1 MSTGP
6 QTSNENTE
14 SVVDGWQPGTDAGVD
29 HSGHFE
35 FCGSWGTG
43 AMMVG
48 FPLLI
53 YYMWIGATF
62 YKGHFPAPTST
73 QSFSSFC
80 RHLAILVYEYAFP
93 TLQAWKIY
101 WSFFLIEASFYCF
114 LPGVQGF
121 GKPLDHEGGTQLKYH
136 CSAVWSFYITI
147 LLTAGLHFTGL
158 FKLYT
163 IIDEFGPILSVAILS
178 GFLVAIAAY
187 ISARSRDA
195 QHRMTGYFVYDFFM
209 GSELNPRIG
218 PLDFKMFFMVRIPWF
233 ILFAISCATAAK
245 QYEFCGHVSA
255 EVVFLVGAHFLYTN
269 ACAKGEE
276 CIMTTWD
283 IYYEKWG
290 FMLIF
295 WNLAGVPFSYCH
307 CTLYFAN
314 HLDTSSDWSIP
325 AMRTPALIIL
335 FTSYLFVYWIWD
347 TTGSQKNRFRAQE
360 RGKFVPRKTFPQL
373 PWQTLQNPRTITTK
387 NGDTILANG
396 WYGYARKIH
405 YTCDIY
411 FALSWGVVTGFESPF
426 PWFYPV
432 FFTAMILHR
441 ARRDIQRCRAKYGE
455 SWTEYEKLVPYLFIP
470 VCYISCRLLEIK
482 VLI

>member
-1 MSTGP
+1 MISLGLKSHIEDRTTHQNSP
-6 QTSNENTE
+6 THIARTHLLLRNTSLKTSNQNIE
-14 SVVDGWQPGTDAGVD
+14 SVVDGWQPGTNPRVD
-29 HSGHFE
+29 HSGHLE

-93 TLQAWKIY
+93 TLRAWKIY

-121 GKPLDHEGGTQLKYH
+121 GKPLDHEGGKQLKYH

-187 ISARSRDA
+187 ISARCRDA
-195 QHRMTGYFVYDFFM
+195 QHRMTGYLVYDFFM

-245 QYEFCGHVSA
+245 QYELCGHVSA

-276 CIMTTWD
+276 CIMTTWLVSS
-283 IYYEKWG
+283 
-290 FMLIF
+290 FS
-295 WNLAGVPFSYCH
+295 NLPPSKG
-307 CTLYFAN
+307 
-314 HLDTSSDWSIP
+314 I
-325 AMRTPALIIL
+325 
-335 FTSYLFVYWIWD
+335 
-347 TTGSQKNRFRAQE
+347 
-360 RGKFVPRKTFPQL
+360 
-373 PWQTLQNPRTITTK
+373 
-387 NGDTILANG
+387 
-396 WYGYARKIH
+396 
-405 YTCDIY
+405 
-411 FALSWGVVTGFESPF
+411 
-426 PWFYPV
+426 
-432 FFTAMILHR
+432 
-441 ARRDIQRCRAKYGE
+441 
-455 SWTEYEKLVPYLFIP
+455 
-470 VCYISCRLLEIK
+470 
-482 VLI
+482 